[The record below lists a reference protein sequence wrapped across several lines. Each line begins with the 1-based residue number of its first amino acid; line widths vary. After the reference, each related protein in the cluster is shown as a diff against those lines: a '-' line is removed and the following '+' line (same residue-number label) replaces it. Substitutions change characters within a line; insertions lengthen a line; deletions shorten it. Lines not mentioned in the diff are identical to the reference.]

1 MTCRI
6 GEETREGGRR
16 RRGNEGCG
24 DAKRSTGDREKEV
37 FEGLSR
43 WRDKTRHSITLVS
56 YFD

>member
-1 MTCRI
+1 MGYRI
-6 GEETREGGRR
+6 GEETRDEER
-16 RRGNEGCG
+16 NVG
-24 DAKRSTGDREKEV
+24 DAKRSMVDRRKEV

>member
-1 MTCRI
+1 MKHAKVD
-6 GEETREGGRR
+6 EGGE
-16 RRGNEGCG
+16 GNEGCG
-24 DAKRSTGDREKEV
+24 DAKRSTGDRKKEV